1 MTKEEASQF
10 PFDKR
15 GSTSL
20 LLTKEERNPPAAMPP
35 KDKKNCKGLP
45 AGTGTVSNTRRQQF
59 KDKGKR
65 RELANMEACDKKLN
79 DGQWQSFYKLEKNR
93 KARKLTEEE
102 VNFFLLSPEEKE
114 KYLAKKKQVEEE
126 AKKGQLAKEEESTFD
141 KRVDAASGF
150 KSEVAGSVDKTL
162 PSSSKGVK
170 EEILTPALADW
181 ENVKKKLLEKKLEKE
196 REEEEKEKARE
207 ARTAAGTESPPDW
220 GNMSSSSST
229 SSSSSSNKAGG
240 EASFDKREAKGTP
253 AQAAQGSFDKREP
266 QASQSSGA
274 LDKKAPMEPPHV
286 PGQEVK
292 KSSLEPNNKLE
303 LARHINNIARGS
315 SGRVVW
321 TRKKKVAVD
330 WYQTTRLKEGG
341 VPRGHIE
348 ALQKLRLCGWEVT
361 LLSFCKSKREEE
373 VRGELYDLRHE
384 FAFDFVCFT
393 RSKCGYNGKF
403 QTCKRLGIKYLIDD
417 DESILRESSQ
427 GGMWVYPI
435 QTHYLGAGGHTEAC
449 HWQWT
454 SWSKMSTEIFDKRI
468 SCP

>member
-1 MTKEEASQF
+1 
-10 PFDKR
+10 
-15 GSTSL
+15 
-20 LLTKEERNPPAAMPP
+20 MPP

-196 REEEEKEKARE
+196 RRRRRRRKQGRQGQLLELRALQ
-207 ARTAAGTESPPDW
+207 TGGTCPP
-220 GNMSSSSST
+220 
-229 SSSSSSNKAGG
+229 
-240 EASFDKREAKGTP
+240 
-253 AQAAQGSFDKREP
+253 QAAQ
-266 QASQSSGA
+266 
-274 LDKKAPMEPPHV
+274 APAAPAT
-286 PGQEVK
+286 
-292 KSSLEPNNKLE
+292 KLE
-303 LARHINNIARGS
+303 EKLLLTKEKQKELLPKQLKVLLTKENLRPARAVAPLTKRHQWSLHMCLA
-315 SGRVVW
+315 
-321 TRKKKVAVD
+321 
-330 WYQTTRLKEGG
+330 
-341 VPRGHIE
+341 
-348 ALQKLRLCGWEVT
+348 
-361 LLSFCKSKREEE
+361 KR
-373 VRGELYDLRHE
+373 
-384 FAFDFVCFT
+384 
-393 RSKCGYNGKF
+393 
-403 QTCKRLGIKYLIDD
+403 
-417 DESILRESSQ
+417 
-427 GGMWVYPI
+427 
-435 QTHYLGAGGHTEAC
+435 
-449 HWQWT
+449 
-454 SWSKMSTEIFDKRI
+454 
-468 SCP
+468 